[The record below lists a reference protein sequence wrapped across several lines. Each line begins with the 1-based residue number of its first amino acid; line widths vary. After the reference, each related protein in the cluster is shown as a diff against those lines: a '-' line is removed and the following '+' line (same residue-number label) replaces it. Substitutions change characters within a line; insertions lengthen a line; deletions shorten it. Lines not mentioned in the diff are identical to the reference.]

1 MSRAIDIAAPN
12 AVTSSAINPASLWAG
27 RILGGLVI
35 LFLVM
40 DSVIKL
46 VPLQVVAE
54 TTAQLGWPTDDVT
67 LRLLGVILLACTLLY
82 AYPRT
87 SVLGALLLTAYLGGA
102 VATHARIGSPLF
114 THTLFGVYVGLAAW
128 GSLWLR
134 NPHLRRL
141 LIPGL

>member
-1 MSRAIDIAAPN
+1 MSRAVDMTAPN
-12 AVTSSAINPASLWAG
+12 TGAASAINPAGLWAG

-35 LFLVM
+35 LFLIM
-40 DSVIKL
+40 DSAIKL
-46 VPLQVVAE
+46 VPLEVVAE
-54 TTAQLGWPTDDVT
+54 TTAQLGWPTDDFT

-114 THTLFGVYVGLAAW
+114 THTFFGVYVGLAVW

-141 LIPGL
+141 LIPSL

>member
-1 MSRAIDIAAPN
+1 MSRTMDIAAPHGG
-12 AVTSSAINPASLWAG
+12 ASSNPVGLWAG
-27 RILGGLVI
+27 RVLGGLVI

-46 VPLQVVAE
+46 VPLQVVAD
-54 TTAQLGWPTDDVT
+54 TTAQLGWPTDDLT

-82 AYPRT
+82 AYPRS
-87 SVLGALLLTAYLGGA
+87 SVLGAILLTAYLGGA

-114 THTLFGVYVGLAAW
+114 THTLFGVYVGLAVW

-141 LIPGL
+141 LTSLS